1 MAMEGSEK
9 WGAVFDWD
17 GVIVDSSRLHEEA
30 WEALAAEERRP
41 LPPGFFL
48 RSFGMKNEQVIEQ
61 LLGWTADP
69 KELERLSLRKEELFR
84 ALVRERGA
92 RLLPGAR
99 RLLEALA
106 AAGIPRAVGSST
118 PRKNIEAVL
127 AQTGLAGL
135 FDATVCGDEVR
146 RGKPAPDIFLEA
158 ARRLGLPPTRCVV
171 IEDAHV
177 GIEAARTAG
186 MPVLA
191 VATTHPAEKL
201 KDADLTARSLRE
213 VGVDALR
220 ALALAS

>member
-99 RLLEALA
+99 QLLEALA

-118 PRKNIEAVL
+118 PRKNIEA
-127 AQTGLAGL
+127 
-135 FDATVCGDEVR
+135 
-146 RGKPAPDIFLEA
+146 
-158 ARRLGLPPTRCVV
+158 
-171 IEDAHV
+171 
-177 GIEAARTAG
+177 
-186 MPVLA
+186 
-191 VATTHPAEKL
+191 
-201 KDADLTARSLRE
+201 
-213 VGVDALR
+213 
-220 ALALAS
+220 